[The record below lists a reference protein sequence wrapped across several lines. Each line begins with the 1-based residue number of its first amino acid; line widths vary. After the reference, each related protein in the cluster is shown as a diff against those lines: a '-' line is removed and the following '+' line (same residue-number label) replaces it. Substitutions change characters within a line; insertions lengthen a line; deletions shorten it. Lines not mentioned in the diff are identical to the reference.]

1 MAQRIVCR
9 SLKLE
14 LPGYGGQKQ
23 GERQVTKY
31 YLEMT
36 SLRQEL
42 DLCVEEK
49 RGMPNDNL
57 QCKKRLENERVL
69 IPLDDKVD
77 TSLPEWECDESRRK
91 MM

>member
-1 MAQRIVCR
+1 MKEMYYDAKDCLQIFEIGTTWLWRT
-9 SLKLE
+9 
-14 LPGYGGQKQ
+14 KQ

-49 RGMPNDNL
+49 RGMPDDNL

-69 IPLDDKVD
+69 IPLDD
-77 TSLPEWECDESRRK
+77 
-91 MM
+91 